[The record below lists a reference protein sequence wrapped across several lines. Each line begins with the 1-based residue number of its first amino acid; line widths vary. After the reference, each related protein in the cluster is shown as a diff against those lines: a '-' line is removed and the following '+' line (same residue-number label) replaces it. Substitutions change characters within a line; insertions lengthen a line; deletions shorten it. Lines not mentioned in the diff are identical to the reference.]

1 MVSSDT
7 PLSRTVLDR
16 LMLAYGAAADPADA
30 GPMRAYMRDAFPFLG
45 IKTPRRRQLA
55 KQIVRG
61 LPAPDQQDLRAVAL
75 ACWAQPAREY
85 QYFAVDWL
93 VKHANRPEPGFLGT
107 IETLVTTRSWWDT
120 VDPLATR
127 VVGPIVARQTASL
140 AREASPGGPGKPPTA
155 VSTMDDWAADDN
167 LWLARTA
174 LLHQFHYKEKT
185 DTGRLFGYCAALAG
199 HPDFFIRKAIGWA
212 LRQYAR
218 TDPGAVRTF
227 VAATPTLS
235 GLSVREAMKHLA
247 GPPAAG

>member
-45 IKTPRRRQLA
+45 IRTPRRRQLA

-127 VVGPIVARQTASL
+127 VVGPIITRH
-140 AREASPGGPGKPPTA
+140 PGA

-174 LLHQFHYKEKT
+174 VLHQLHYKEKT
-185 DTGRLFGYCAALAG
+185 DTGRLFGYCTALAG

-218 TDPGAVRTF
+218 TDPEAVRTF

>member
-1 MVSSDT
+1 MAASDT
-7 PLSRTVLDR
+7 PLSRTLLDR
-16 LMLAYGAAADPADA
+16 LLLVYGAAADPADA

-93 VKHANRPEPGFLGT
+93 VTHAKRPEPAFLAT

-127 VVGPIVARQTASL
+127 VVGAIVTRHPAA
-140 AREASPGGPGKPPTA
+140 A
-155 VSTMDDWAADDN
+155 STMDAWAADDN

-174 LLHQFHYKEKT
+174 LLHQLHFKEYT
-185 DTGRLFGYCAALAG
+185 DTDRLFGYCTALAG
-199 HPDFFIRKAIGWA
+199 HSDFFVRKAIGWA

-218 TDPGAVRTF
+218 TDPDAVRAY
-227 VAATPTLS
+227 VAATPALS
-235 GLSVREAMKHLA
+235 RLSVREAMKHLA
-247 GPPAAG
+247 GPPDAG